1 MSAQPTEPE
10 QHPASNHKPLVA
22 LVVFL
27 GVLIV
32 LGLGGL
38 VYGLMTRT
46 GKSEVP
52 QAATQAAEPTAVSNI
67 PATVDVSGR
76 HVIGMTAADGI
87 LYLHVLDDAGQE
99 RIRAYDS
106 GGGLLF
112 EVDPNPRPVN

>member
-52 QAATQAAEPTAVSNI
+52 QATTQMVEPAAPVAVD
-67 PATVDVSGR
+67 PSGLR
-76 HVIGMTAADGI
+76 VIGMTAADGI
-87 LYLHVLDDAGQE
+87 LYLHVLDDNGQE

-112 EVDPNPRPVN
+112 EVDPNPGTQN

>member
-10 QHPASNHKPLVA
+10 QHPASNHKALVA
-22 LVVFL
+22 VVVFL

-52 QAATQAAEPTAVSNI
+52 QTVTQTIEPAKAANT
-67 PATVDVSGR
+67 PALADLPGR
-76 HVIGMTAADGI
+76 RVVGMTAADGI
-87 LYLHVLDDAGQE
+87 LYLHVLDDDGQE

-112 EVDPNPRPVN
+112 EVDPYPAVVK